1 MDDIVKRLARACAH
15 GNSQLGFV
23 NELLADEGQ
32 RHVVV
37 YGWEKFVHYGDSR
50 LGGTSWLSL
59 KKRLLS
65 VGFIIKVDQLTGRV
79 TMRFSS

>member
-1 MDDIVKRLARACAH
+1 MDDIVKRLARACAR

-32 RHVVV
+32 RYLEQ
-37 YGWEKFVHYGDSR
+37 YGYQKFVRYGDSR
-50 LGGTSWLSL
+50 LGGTSWASL

-65 VGFIIKVDQLTGRV
+65 VGFIIKVDQQTGQV
-79 TMRFSS
+79 TMRFSA